1 MARHP
6 KLIRQL
12 LVRFSLSCS
21 QPYLL
26 ALLIGQLASL
36 ARRRTCGFGLL
47 DRLGQGRDGMA
58 DRAIRCPLIGQQ
70 KNPNLPSVFHRQPI
84 LVRMHLD
91 DAHLVGRHVIAD
103 VTSGYFAIRV
113 HLHDMSQNGR
123 PSAVRPPVTVQ
134 RGADVAANIILVTTS
149 TLLTCRLGR

>member
-1 MARHP
+1 M
-6 KLIRQL
+6 
-12 LVRFSLSCS
+12 
-21 QPYLL
+21 
-26 ALLIGQLASL
+26 
-36 ARRRTCGFGLL
+36 
-47 DRLGQGRDGMA
+47 
-58 DRAIRCPLIGQQ
+58 
-70 KNPNLPSVFHRQPI
+70 
-84 LVRMHLD
+84 
-91 DAHLVGRHVIAD
+91 GRHVIAD